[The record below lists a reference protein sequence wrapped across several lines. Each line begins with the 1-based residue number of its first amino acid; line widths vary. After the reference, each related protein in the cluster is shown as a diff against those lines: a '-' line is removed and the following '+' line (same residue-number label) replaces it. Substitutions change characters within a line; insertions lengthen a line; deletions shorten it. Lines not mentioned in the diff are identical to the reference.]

1 MSSPTPHLRR
11 EMGLFRSWAAA
22 FGFVSIATGIFTAYG
37 SMLST
42 SGYAGIWT
50 WVIVAIGQFSVAV
63 IFGILASRIPV
74 TGYSYQWISRLT
86 NPVFGWIM
94 GWLSF
99 SFLSVVVVAV
109 DYTVASTIL
118 PALIGPVSVGDAWV
132 ITSAIMLVQ
141 FGLIATST
149 RVALRVNGIAVIFEL
164 IGVVGLIAL
173 LFIVGAITG
182 GMHVENLFDTTPF
195 PAENYL
201 SFGTLNNVG
210 PWMLATL
217 LGSFTI
223 VGFETAAN
231 LAEETKNP
239 HRTVPVAMMISVG
252 SVGVLGMLLLIA
264 VTLLGGDPQVL
275 AQSVTPMADVVS
287 NTLGSVVG
295 ALLLIAVIIS
305 IFSCGLMIMLS
316 NSRLVWAMSRD
327 ERFPAWK
334 AFSRISPKRRTPLWA
349 ALFVVIVGQAILAIF
364 SQATDA
370 LFVLFSAGSL
380 IPALIYAG
388 TVGMFVY
395 KRRTLPA
402 APKGAL
408 RIPKWVELL
417 VTVIA
422 VAWLVFELAI
432 FRDEMFAAPWAY
444 VCVMVGVGAI
454 YLTTIL
460 VKRGGVR
467 GLTMPDL
474 SSIDA
479 AFESEAGEASEE
491 GEKAPAAA
499 N

>member
-1 MSSPTPHLRR
+1 MRR

-22 FGFVSIATGIFTAYG
+22 FGFVSIATGTFTAYG

-50 WVIVAIGQFSVAV
+50 WLIVAVGQFAVAV

-94 GWLSF
+94 GWLAF

-118 PALIGPVSVGDAWV
+118 PALIGPVSVGDAWLL
-132 ITSAIMLVQ
+132 TAAIMLVQ
-141 FGLIATST
+141 FGLVATST
-149 RVALRVNGIAVIFEL
+149 RISLRVNGVAVLFEL
-164 IGVVGLIAL
+164 LGVIGLIVL
-173 LFIVGAITG
+173 LFAAGFITG
-182 GMHVENLFDTTPF
+182 GIHIENLFDTAPI

-201 SFGTLNNVG
+201 AFGSWNEVG

-252 SVGVLGMLLLIA
+252 SVGVLGLLLLIA
-264 VTLLGGDPQVL
+264 VSMLGGDPASL
-275 AQSVTPMADVVS
+275 ANSSTPMADVVS
-287 NTLGSVVG
+287 DTLGPVVG
-295 ALLLIAVIIS
+295 TLLLVAVLIS

-327 ERFPAWK
+327 ERFPGWRL
-334 AFSRISPKRRTPLWA
+334 FSRVNRRFRTPLASA
-349 ALFVVIVGQAILAIF
+349 ALVMLIGQLILAVF
-364 SQATDA
+364 SQTTDA
-370 LFVLFSAGSL
+370 LFVLFAAGSL

-388 TVGMFVY
+388 TVGMYVY

-408 RIPKWVELL
+408 RIPRWVEIL
-417 VTVIA
+417 VTCIA
-422 VAWLVFELAI
+422 VAWLVFELSI
-432 FRDEMFAAPWAY
+432 FRDKSFAAPWTY
-444 VCVMVGVGAI
+444 VGIMLAMGAV
-454 YLTTIL
+454 YLVANL
-460 VKRGGVR
+460 VRRGGVQR
-467 GLTMPDL
+467 FSMPDL

-479 AFESEAGEASEE
+479 AFDEDHD
-491 GEKAPAAA
+491 KH
-499 N
+499 